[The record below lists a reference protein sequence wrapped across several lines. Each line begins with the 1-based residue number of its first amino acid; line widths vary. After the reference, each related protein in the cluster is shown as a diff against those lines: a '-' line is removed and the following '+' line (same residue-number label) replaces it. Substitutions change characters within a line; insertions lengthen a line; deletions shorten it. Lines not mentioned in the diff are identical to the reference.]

1 MTISPSMM
9 TSRSQGRM
17 MKFSVASAWKSGR
30 YSPVRNETAVFTAA
44 GLSSRTALRP
54 SFMVAP
60 VSQVSST
67 INTRRATT
75 MRGGPAITT
84 GRPPLSV
91 RVMTID
97 AKSRCRMLAT
107 TAPGMTPARAIPI
120 TTSGSYSRKILRAS
134 ARHISPKNGQSTSS
148 TPCGAFRTA
157 PLALRCGGVRGE
169 GGGGGG
175 GGGGGAGMG
184 AEATL
189 QSHAAASYFRPMG
202 FWRRLFG
209 GSGAGDIA
217 PQRLDYLNEALALER
232 QGGFDAA
239 LTSYR
244 LALRDH
250 PNDARILQNMAIAFT
265 KTRRIDEAIRHY
277 RRALELD
284 RELAGAHYGLAFLL
298 LKRGDPDGA
307 AQHLRAFLAHP
318 PKGPD
323 AQKWIEHA
331 TQALR
336 DLGASGPTKAAAA
349 EAP

>member
-17 MKFSVASAWKSGR
+17 LKLAVSSAQKSGR
-30 YSPVRNETAVFTAA
+30 NSPVRNETAVFTAA
-44 GLSSRTALRP
+44 GFSSRTALRA

-67 INTRRATT
+67 ISTRRPVT
-75 MRGGPAITT
+75 RRVGPAMTT
-84 GRPPLSV
+84 GRPPVSV
-91 RVMTID
+91 RVMAME

-120 TTSGSYSRKILRAS
+120 TTSGSYSRKILSAN
-134 ARHISPKNGQSTSS
+134 ARHISPKNGQSTSR
-148 TPCGAFRTA
+148 TPCGA
-157 PLALRCGGVRGE
+157 LRAARASRGRGAWGGW
-169 GGGGGG
+169 GGF
-175 GGGGGAGMG
+175 GGGAGMG
-184 AEATL
+184 CEATL
-189 QSHAAASYFRPMG
+189 HSREAASY

-209 GSGAGDIA
+209 GSGADDVN

-232 QGGFDAA
+232 QGDYDAA

-250 PNDARILQNMAIAFT
+250 PNDARILQNMAIALT

-307 AQHLRAFLAHP
+307 TQHLRAFLTHP

-336 DLGASGPTKAAAA
+336 DLGGGASGPTHAATA

>member
-1 MTISPSMM
+1 
-9 TSRSQGRM
+9 
-17 MKFSVASAWKSGR
+17 
-30 YSPVRNETAVFTAA
+30 
-44 GLSSRTALRP
+44 
-54 SFMVAP
+54 MVAP

-67 INTRRATT
+67 ISTRRPTT

-91 RVMTID
+91 RVMAID
-97 AKSRCRMLAT
+97 AKSRCRMVAT

-148 TPCGAFRTA
+148 TPCGALRTV
-157 PLALRCGGVRGE
+157 PLELRGRGVR

-175 GGGGGAGMG
+175 GGMGG
-184 AEATL
+184 EATL
-189 QSHAAASYFRPMG
+189 HSHAAASYFRPMG
-202 FWRRLFG
+202 FWRRLLG
-209 GSGAGDIA
+209 GSGADDIA

-232 QGGFDAA
+232 QGDFEAA

-277 RRALELD
+277 RRALELERD
-284 RELAGAHYGLAFLL
+284 LAGAHYGLAFLL

-307 AQHLRAFLAHP
+307 TQHLRAFLAHP

-323 AQKWIEHA
+323 AAKWIEHA

-336 DLGASGPTKAAAA
+336 DLGASGPTPAATAG
-349 EAP
+349 AP

>member
-1 MTISPSMM
+1 
-9 TSRSQGRM
+9 
-17 MKFSVASAWKSGR
+17 
-30 YSPVRNETAVFTAA
+30 
-44 GLSSRTALRP
+44 
-54 SFMVAP
+54 MVAP
-60 VSQVSST
+60 VSHGSPT
-67 INTRRATT
+67 TGGGGRARG
-75 MRGGPAITT
+75 RGGPASPA
-84 GRPPLSV
+84 GGPPLSV
-91 RVMTID
+91 RVIAID
-97 AKSRCRMLAT
+97 AKSRCRMVAT

-120 TTSGSYSRKILRAS
+120 TTSGSYSRKILSAS

-148 TPCGAFRTA
+148 TPCGVLRTV
-157 PLALRCGGVRGE
+157 PRELRGGGVRG
-169 GGGGGG
+169 GGGLGG
-175 GGGGGAGMG
+175 
-184 AEATL
+184 EATFPR
-189 QSHAAASYFRPMG
+189 HAAASYFRPMG
-202 FWRRLFG
+202 FWRRLLG
-209 GSGAGDIA
+209 GLGADDIA

-232 QGGFDAA
+232 QGDFEAA

-265 KTRRIDEAIRHY
+265 KTRRIDQAIRHY

-284 RELAGAHYGLAFLL
+284 RDLAGAHYGLAFLL

-307 AQHLRAFLAHP
+307 TQHLRAFLTHP

-336 DLGASGPTKAAAA
+336 DLGASGPTQAAAA

>member
-1 MTISPSMM
+1 MM

-17 MKFSVASAWKSGR
+17 MKLSVSSAWKSGWNG
-30 YSPVRNETAVFTAA
+30 PVRNETAVFTAA
-44 GLSSRTALRP
+44 GLSSRTALRA

-67 INTRRATT
+67 INTRRPVTN
-75 MRGGPAITT
+75 RVGPASTT
-84 GRPPLSV
+84 GRPPASV
-91 RVMTID
+91 RVIAME

-107 TAPGMTPARAIPI
+107 TAPGITPARAIPI
-120 TTSGSYSRKILRAS
+120 TTSGSYSRKIFSAS
-134 ARHISPKNGQSTSS
+134 ARHISPKNGQSTSR
-148 TPCGAFRTA
+148 TPCGALRVA
-157 PLALRCGGVRGE
+157 RALRGC

-175 GGGGGAGMG
+175 GPGMG
-184 AEATL
+184 CEATL
-189 QSHAAASYFRPMG
+189 HTREAASYFRPMG

-209 GSGAGDIA
+209 GSGADEIN

-232 QGGFDAA
+232 QGDYDSA

-307 AQHLRAFLAHP
+307 TQHLRAFLAHP

-323 AQKWIEHA
+323 AAKWIEHA

-336 DLGASGPTKAAAA
+336 DLGALGGGPTPAATAG
-349 EAP
+349 AP